1 MFLEVLNKEEFI
13 AFVLEAHIISQNIFS
28 IQKKIFISFP
38 TKIKNTHTE
47 NKKFT
52 VKFIFPPKVAVFT
65 FSEVFKILFLASHNA
80 EK

>member
-1 MFLEVLNKEEFI
+1 MFQEVLNKEEFI

-52 VKFIFPPKVAVFT
+52 VKFFFPPKVAVFT